1 MVREISGVQKSIKAI
16 YPAAIYH
23 LHFQSHQL
31 QLVIVNSFK
40 NVPQIRHAMALS
52 VSWFLSGCAK
62 RKNII
67 KSLFKENNKDRD
79 FNLMYEAENHLFNQN

>member
-31 QLVIVNSFK
+31 QLVIVNSCK
-40 NVPQIRHAMALS
+40 NVPHIGDAIAIL
-52 VSWFLSGCAK
+52 AK
-62 RKNII
+62 I
-67 KSLFKENNKDRD
+67 SC
-79 FNLMYEAENHLFNQN
+79 LFNQNRSSMNDYLKLVGFQGLTHYPGKL